1 MAKTMWRRLTPG
13 QTEHSCE
20 GTGLEEVEAGLVR
33 RGVSPETARRAA
45 SRIERQLRGLPS
57 ETVGFVLDGAAL
69 ALAAGSDLPGIASEE
84 IREGLVVRRLVSDFA
99 RELQGRAEDRERIEA
114 LEKAVGAKAVGR
126 QKRKRRE
133 W

>member
-33 RGVSPETARRAA
+33 RGVSPEAARRAA

-99 RELQGRAEDRERIEA
+99 RELQKLDEIVKVLNAYLCRLQSPGTSSS
-114 LEKAVGAKAVGR
+114 
-126 QKRKRRE
+126 RRLQ
-133 W
+133 